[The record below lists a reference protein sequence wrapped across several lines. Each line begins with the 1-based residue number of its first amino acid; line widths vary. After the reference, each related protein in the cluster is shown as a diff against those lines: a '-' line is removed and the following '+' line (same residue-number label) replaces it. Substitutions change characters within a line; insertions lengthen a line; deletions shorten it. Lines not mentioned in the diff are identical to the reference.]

1 MKGLLK
7 ARGWGDAAGNRIA
20 TAQQRALRIAMP
32 VLILLCLV
40 GAFKVSTQ
48 HNLWW
53 WEPYSYVLAA
63 AAFWLLWVLARA
75 APEKIY
81 IWSAW
86 ILFVAVVFLASRTV
100 LLLSSPMLAS
110 PQASWFVLLF
120 ACIPV
125 LYIAEYLLL
134 PPRPALFATIA
145 TWLVLTTVILIFFF
159 NEWQINPNREGLM
172 QGLIYFLVVNPVY
185 IVVLA
190 GLPQYHMELYASHEQ
205 HQSDQQKLRHLSKQI
220 NRDPLTGAFSRRY
233 YERCRLQ
240 QGEIVETLEAVAMVD
255 LDYFKDYNDS
265 RGHPAGDA
273 CLKKVVQCMQEAL
286 GQRHQIIR
294 YGGEEFLIFL
304 HYCEGETAEGLMAA
318 TLRRVEEANIAHPAS
333 PHGRVTLSV
342 GMARQTD
349 DSLEQLV
356 ELADCALLWAKQNG
370 RNQIIWGSPT
380 QYGKEMASEPSDFAA
395 ERTAYS

>member
-1 MKGLLK
+1 MKGLLQ
-7 ARGWGDAAGNRIA
+7 ARSWGDAAGNRIA

-32 VLILLCLV
+32 VLVLLCLV
-40 GAFKVSTQ
+40 GALKVSDQ

-53 WEPYSYVLAA
+53 WEPYSYVFAA

-81 IWSAW
+81 TWSAW
-86 ILFVAVVFLASRTV
+86 ILFVAVLFLATRTV

-134 PPRPALFATIA
+134 PPRAALYATIA
-145 TWLVLTTVILIFFF
+145 TWLVITAVVSIFFLD
-159 NEWQINPNREGLM
+159 EWRVNPEREGLT

-205 HQSDQQKLRHLSKQI
+205 HQSDQQQLRHLSQQI
-220 NRDPLTGAFSRRY
+220 NRDPLTAAFSRRY
-233 YERCRLQ
+233 YERCCSQ
-240 QGEIVETLEAVAMVD
+240 QEEIVETLEAVAMVD
-255 LDYFKDYNDS
+255 LDYFKDYND
-265 RGHPAGDA
+265 RFGHPAGDA
-273 CLKKVVQCMQEAL
+273 CLKQVVQCMQEAL

-294 YGGEEFLIFL
+294 YGGEEFLVLL
-304 HYCEGETAEGLMAA
+304 HYCEGETAEGLMASM
-318 TLRRVEEANIAHPAS
+318 LRRLDEANIAHPAS
-333 PHGRVTLSV
+333 PHGRVTASV

-349 DSLEQLV
+349 HGLEQLV
-356 ELADCALLWAKQNG
+356 ELADSALLLAKQNG
-370 RNQIIWGSPT
+370 RNKIVWGAPT
-380 QYGKEMASEPSDFAA
+380 QHDQEPASEAA
-395 ERTAYS
+395 DLATERKAYS